1 MTKQT
6 RSIVAFLCAAASSA
20 LSTGLILHVA
30 FQRLDASILAQQE
43 RIWSGS
49 LEDYESI
56 SSNESVHKAASL
68 QVSDSVALQD
78 ADTGDSGGDGGQITD
93 ERRQWEL
100 RRAYTVGIPDL
111 GVRAPV
117 YLPSRRFWD
126 TQEWGLLEDQ
136 MQAGLLYGTV
146 AYPHSSRPGVGPLV
160 IAGHSSPPSDR
171 ASESPYGHVFARL
184 PEIGVGQHIVITDGE
199 EQFRYAVT
207 EMFIVPSSDTSILD
221 LTSTGADSL
230 TIITCYPVGTT
241 RERFVVKA
249 TLVQ

>member
-6 RSIVAFLCAAASSA
+6 RSIVAFLCAAASST
-20 LSTGLILHVA
+20 LSTGLILHAA
-30 FQRLDASILAQQE
+30 FQNLDASILPQE
-43 RIWSGS
+43 ELIWSGAMKDDADVVVYPV
-49 LEDYESI
+49 LHE
-56 SSNESVHKAASL
+56 AASIE
-68 QVSDSVALQD
+68 A

-100 RRAYTVGIPDL
+100 RRAYAIAIPDL
-111 GVRAPV
+111 SIRAPV
-117 YLPSRRFWD
+117 FLPSRRYWD
-126 TQEWGLLEDQ
+126 NHEWGLLEDQ

-184 PEIGVGQHIVITDGE
+184 PDIAISQHIVITDGE

-221 LTSTGADSL
+221 LTSAGADSL

-241 RERFVVKA
+241 RERYVVKA